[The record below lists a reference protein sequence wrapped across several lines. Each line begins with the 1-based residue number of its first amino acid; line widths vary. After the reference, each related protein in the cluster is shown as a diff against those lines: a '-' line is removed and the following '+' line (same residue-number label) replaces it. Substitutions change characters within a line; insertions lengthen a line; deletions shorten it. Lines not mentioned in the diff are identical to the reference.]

1 MNFERSSPNTSEQA
15 RSEHGPQPGVIRAGT
30 EDFSCQ
36 ATAVP
41 SRNVVE
47 TIDKY
52 KYDVLVWT
60 CQNTI
65 MRMPALL
72 DTQCGPNLIREDI
85 VQEAGLHIRPYL
97 GPSLSQVDGS
107 YYLPAGQ
114 FTTRIRFCGGT
125 RTFKIDFLLAPSN
138 AGYDILL
145 GGPFISKAQ
154 LLLRNPAGFFLSFA
168 RETPRKFANNEH
180 NTKAN
185 GVIAEQTAERQRRQQ
200 EDQRANEQRERQRT
214 EERRHQREREMAEEQ
229 RRQIER
235 DRRLAASSS
244 RRG

>member
-1 MNFERSSPNTSEQA
+1 
-15 RSEHGPQPGVIRAGT
+15 
-30 EDFSCQ
+30 
-36 ATAVP
+36 
-41 SRNVVE
+41 
-47 TIDKY
+47 
-52 KYDVLVWT
+52 
-60 CQNTI
+60 
-65 MRMPALL
+65 MRMLALL
-72 DTQCGPNLIREDI
+72 DTQCEPNLIREDI
-85 VQEAGLHIRPYL
+85 VREAGLNIRRYL

-107 YYLPAGQ
+107 YYMPAGQ
-114 FTTRIRFCGGT
+114 VTTRIHFCGGK

-138 AGYDILL
+138 ADYDVLL
-145 GGPFISKAQ
+145 GGPFISKAR

-168 RETPRKFANNEH
+168 RETPRRFAINEH

-229 RRQIER
+229 RRQREG

>member
-1 MNFERSSPNTSEQA
+1 MSLEFGMIQSNTFEQA
-15 RSEHGPQPGVIRAGT
+15 RTQPGVIRTGT
-30 EDFSCQ
+30 EDFSGQ
-36 ATAVP
+36 ATAVS
-41 SRNVVE
+41 SRNGVE
-47 TIDKY
+47 TIDQY
-52 KYDVLVWT
+52 MNDVLVWT
-60 CQNTI
+60 CQNTA
-65 MRMPALL
+65 MRRPALL
-72 DTQCGPNLIREDI
+72 DTQCEPNLIREDI
-85 VQEAGLHIRPYL
+85 AQEAGLPIRPYL
-97 GPSLSQVDGS
+97 GHSLSQVDGS
-107 YYLPAGQ
+107 YYMPAGQ
-114 FTTRIRFCGGT
+114 VTTHIRFCGGK

-145 GGPFISKAQ
+145 GGPFISKAR

-168 RETPRKFANNEH
+168 RETPRKFATNEH

-200 EDQRANEQRERQRT
+200 EAQRASEQIERQRA

-229 RRQIER
+229 RRQTER